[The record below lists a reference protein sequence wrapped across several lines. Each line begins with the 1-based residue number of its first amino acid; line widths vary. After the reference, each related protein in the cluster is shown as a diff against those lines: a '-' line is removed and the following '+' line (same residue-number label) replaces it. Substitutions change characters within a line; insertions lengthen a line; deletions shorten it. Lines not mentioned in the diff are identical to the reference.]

1 MLVMLQGC
9 RRGRVTALRMR
20 YMRDEVWPFFLTVNS
35 ESLGRDL
42 DLAPLYPQYA
52 GALADWVF
60 NPFAEPK

>member
-9 RRGRVTALRMR
+9 RRGRVAALRMR

-42 DLAPLYPQYA
+42 DLAPLYPQSA
-52 GALADWVF
+52 GGLAD
-60 NPFAEPK
+60 